1 MHDLLKKVDMLI
13 SKDVHMLMSPN
24 HGLSLHDDIA
34 LVATTHYRSFV
45 GGLQYLSL
53 TCPDVAFI
61 VNKLSQ
67 FMLRPTTQYWSVI
80 KHLLR
85 YLQSTIDHGL
95 FLH

>member
-1 MHDLLKKVDMLI
+1 MLI

-34 LVATTHYRSFV
+34 LVATTHYQSFV

-53 TCPDVAFI
+53 TCLDVAFI
-61 VNKLSQ
+61 VNRLSQ
-67 FMLRPTTQYWSVI
+67 FMHHLTTQHWSII